1 MDVKDSGLAVVM
13 VLSSIVL
20 TYKWLTR
27 LGDRAPDS
35 VILLAAVLLIGS
47 LAGMILL
54 LNMRLLELQEALNAK
69 ERSIRINIKGVEENL
84 EKKIDE
90 LSKSTATTIG
100 EFSKRM
106 YR

>member
-1 MDVKDSGLAVVM
+1 MDTKDLGLAAVM
-13 VLSSIVL
+13 VLSSIIL

-35 VILLAAVLLIGS
+35 VILLAAMLLIGS

-54 LNMRLLELQEALNAK
+54 LNIRLLELQEALNAK

-84 EKKIDE
+84 EKKLEE
-90 LSKSTATTIG
+90 LSKNTTTTIG

>member
-1 MDVKDSGLAVVM
+1 MDVKDLGLAAVM

-27 LGDRAPDS
+27 LGDKAPDS

-47 LAGMILL
+47 LAGMILM
-54 LNMRLLELQEALNAK
+54 LNMRLLELQEALNSK

-84 EKKIDE
+84 EKKMDE
-90 LSKSTATTIG
+90 YVQKTNFAIG

>member
-1 MDVKDSGLAVVM
+1 MDTKDLGLAVIM

-54 LNMRLLELQEALNAK
+54 LNIRLLEIQESLNAK
-69 ERSIRINIKGVEENL
+69 ERSIRINIKGVEDHL
-84 EKKIDE
+84 EKKMDE
-90 LSKSTATTIG
+90 FVQKTNITIG
-100 EFSKRM
+100 EYSKRI

>member
-1 MDVKDSGLAVVM
+1 MDTKDLGLAAVM
-13 VLSSIVL
+13 VLSSIIL

-27 LGDRAPDS
+27 LGDQAPDS
-35 VILLAAVLLIGS
+35 VILLAAVFLIGS
-47 LAGMILL
+47 LAGMILM
-54 LNMRLLELQEALNAK
+54 LNMRLLELQEALNSK

-84 EKKIDE
+84 EKKMDE
-90 LSKSTATTIG
+90 YVQKTNFAIG